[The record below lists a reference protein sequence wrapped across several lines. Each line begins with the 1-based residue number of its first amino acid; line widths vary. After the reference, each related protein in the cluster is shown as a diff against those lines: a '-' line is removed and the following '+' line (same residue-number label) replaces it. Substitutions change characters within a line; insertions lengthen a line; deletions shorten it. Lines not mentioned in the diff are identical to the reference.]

1 MPDENVHLNKGIC
14 LYMIVFMHTH
24 KMHLSNNAN
33 GRITFLENYNR
44 NLYIYH
50 QRQTIGLSFTVR
62 PINTFRETPTFYE
75 EKTCFYNI

>member
-1 MPDENVHLNKGIC
+1 
-14 LYMIVFMHTH
+14 
-24 KMHLSNNAN
+24 MHLSNNTN

-50 QRQTIGLSFTVR
+50 QTIGLSLTVR
-62 PINTFRETPTFYE
+62 PINTFRETPTFHE